1 MYPTFA
7 ELIDHLF
14 QTHKRPDGKEY
25 SLTEVSEA
33 LNGAV
38 APSYLSRLRNGKINN
53 PGRETIIGLCR
64 FFKVTP
70 TYFFP
75 ELEDLD
81 LENKEYTRDIT
92 IIFRGD
98 TLDQESRL
106 KLNELIVALNRS
118 QSTHQ

>member
-33 LNGAV
+33 LDGDV

-53 PGRETIIGLCR
+53 PGRETLIGLCR
-64 FFKVTP
+64 FFKVAP

-75 ELEDLD
+75 ELADLD
-81 LENKEYTRDIT
+81 LEQKVFTKDIT
-92 IIFRGD
+92 LIFRGD
-98 TLDQESRL
+98 SLDRESRI
-106 KLNELIVALNRS
+106 KLDELIAALNRS
-118 QSTHQ
+118 QSKNQ

>member
-33 LNGAV
+33 LNGDV

-106 KLNELIVALNRS
+106 KLNELIAALNRS